1 MEKQP
6 KNAIALT
13 AALSLLPVAVD
24 TTIVNVG
31 LIPVGKALDTD
42 FNTVQWISVGYLLAN
57 AAVIA
62 ISGYLGTR
70 VGVKRLFS
78 LSIVCFGLFSLL
90 CGIAP
95 SISWLIAFRVLQGLG
110 GGALIPLGI
119 AIALEPF
126 EKEER
131 VKAMALVG
139 LPVLLGPVIAPVLG
153 GLIIDNISWEFIFFV
168 NVPFCLLAFLLA
180 LIYIPADPSLD
191 QIPAGFDYPGLVLST
206 LGVVSLIYSFKLV
219 GTRNPESVPTGQVY
233 GWGYW
238 QVWVLLGAGLLLL
251 LVFGI
256 QALFFSRDPVL
267 DLRLFAVREF
277 LTGNL
282 VNWVY
287 SIVMFGV
294 LALIPQFLQQV
305 RLPNLSALDTGL
317 AMTPMGLGTIVGVIG
332 ARRLY
337 PLVGARPLGVASGL
351 LAALGFWGLTGL
363 TPTTS
368 GGDLWP
374 VMTLLGLSVATCTGV
389 VMTVATESLTGE
401 ALNKASSLFQSTKL
415 LFGAI
420 GSSILV
426 TFLVQQTG
434 DYTVPARDRLLKTFP
449 VPTNTAQTAD
459 LRQQVAA
466 LAGTDAIKDIFSLL
480 IWVALVMAVVALTL
494 PGRSRKTG
502 IPAETGEAYK

>member
-78 LSIVCFGLFSLL
+78 MSIVCFGLFSLL

-168 NVPFCLLAFLLA
+168 NVP
-180 LIYIPADPSLD
+180 
-191 QIPAGFDYPGLVLST
+191 
-206 LGVVSLIYSFKLV
+206 
-219 GTRNPESVPTGQVY
+219 
-233 GWGYW
+233 
-238 QVWVLLGAGLLLL
+238 
-251 LVFGI
+251 
-256 QALFFSRDPVL
+256 
-267 DLRLFAVREF
+267 
-277 LTGNL
+277 
-282 VNWVY
+282 
-287 SIVMFGV
+287 
-294 LALIPQFLQQV
+294 
-305 RLPNLSALDTGL
+305 
-317 AMTPMGLGTIVGVIG
+317 
-332 ARRLY
+332 
-337 PLVGARPLGVASGL
+337 
-351 LAALGFWGLTGL
+351 
-363 TPTTS
+363 
-368 GGDLWP
+368 
-374 VMTLLGLSVATCTGV
+374 
-389 VMTVATESLTGE
+389 
-401 ALNKASSLFQSTKL
+401 
-415 LFGAI
+415 
-420 GSSILV
+420 
-426 TFLVQQTG
+426 
-434 DYTVPARDRLLKTFP
+434 
-449 VPTNTAQTAD
+449 
-459 LRQQVAA
+459 
-466 LAGTDAIKDIFSLL
+466 
-480 IWVALVMAVVALTL
+480 
-494 PGRSRKTG
+494 
-502 IPAETGEAYK
+502 